1 MARGTTTRRVAWGLL
16 DQVLSSASNFLVTII
31 AARSLSASDFGAFAV
46 AMAVCIVSV
55 FLARGLASDPL
66 CTAHAADEPAE
77 LGWAVRSG
85 AGTAVATAVGAAF
98 ATALVGLALGGTLGR
113 VLLVLAVALPG
124 LTLQDYLR
132 YVLIV
137 RGQANLTFLNDLF
150 WTVLQ
155 VGFLAVAITMDGGA
169 ASLLLAWAAAGNVAA
184 LLGLWQARTWVGG
197 PRSLRPWLR
206 RHRELWP
213 FFVLD
218 NLVYQATNLVLIV
231 VISLA
236 TTLSQVGGFRAVMTL
251 YAPLAIIG
259 RGIVGVAV
267 PELARRQDDPMAVRR
282 ASLAIAWMLT
292 PLAVVWA
299 GLMLLIPDDVG
310 RALLGD
316 SWELA
321 EPLIFLGGAST
332 AVSLFTVGTVVGIR
346 ALGAGRDGLTARLAV
361 SAVVLVVSAI
371 GAVADGAHGVLTALA
386 WSAPFQIATWWWL
399 LVKASRRDPRA
410 AATVESAGKERIV

>member
-66 CTAHAADEPAE
+66 CTAHAADQPAE
-77 LGWAVRSG
+77 LRWAVRSG
-85 AGTAVATAVGAAF
+85 AGTAVATAVGAAV

-236 TTLSQVGGFRAVMTL
+236 TTLSQVGGFRAAMTL

-267 PELARRQDDPMAVRR
+267 PELARRQGDPMAVRR

-292 PLAVVWA
+292 PLAIVWA

-321 EPLIFLGGAST
+321 EPLIFLGGAAT

-361 SAVVLVVSAI
+361 SALVLVVSAI

-386 WSAPFQIATWWWL
+386 LSAPFQIATWWWL